1 MERTKEIMEKFILL
15 CMFAVITIGLILTHL
30 GVCTVLVYFIGY
42 LLNCGF
48 GLPQLTWGQS
58 FLVALAIYVPHLLS
72 RLRSTGDP

>member
-1 MERTKEIMEKFILL
+1 MERKKEIMEKLILL

-48 GLPQLTWGQS
+48 GLTQLTWGQS
-58 FLVALAIYVPHLLS
+58 FIVALAIYVIKVLLGIGS
-72 RLRSTGDP
+72 NGDK

>member
-1 MERTKEIMEKFILL
+1 MEKLILL

-48 GLPQLTWGQS
+48 GLTQLTWGQIS
-58 FLVALAIYVPHLLS
+58 YKIY
-72 RLRSTGDP
+72 

>member
-1 MERTKEIMEKFILL
+1 MERKKEIMGKLILL

-48 GLPQLTWGQS
+48 GLTQLTWGQS
-58 FLVALAIYVPHLLS
+58 FIVALAIYVTKVLLGIWNN
-72 RLRSTGDP
+72 GDK

>member
-1 MERTKEIMEKFILL
+1 MERKKEIMEKLILL

-48 GLPQLTWGQS
+48 GLTQLTWGQS
-58 FLVALAIYVPHLLS
+58 FIVALAIYITKVLLGIGS
-72 RLRSTGDP
+72 NGDK

>member
-1 MERTKEIMEKFILL
+1 MERKKEIMGKLILL

-48 GLPQLTWGQS
+48 GLTQLTWGQS
-58 FLVALAIYVPHLLS
+58 FIVALAIYVTKVLLGIGNN
-72 RLRSTGDP
+72 GDK

>member
-1 MERTKEIMEKFILL
+1 MERKKEIMEKLILL

-48 GLPQLTWGQS
+48 GLTQLTWGQS
-58 FLVALAIYVPHLLS
+58 FIVALAIYVTKVLLGIGS
-72 RLRSTGDP
+72 NGDK

>member
-1 MERTKEIMEKFILL
+1 MERKKEIMEKLILL

-48 GLPQLTWGQS
+48 GLTQLTWGQS
-58 FLVALAIYVPHLLS
+58 FIVALAIYVTKVLLGIGNN
-72 RLRSTGDP
+72 GDK